1 MTIDKIRKIIATEC
15 GINIE
20 QVSVDSSMDSI
31 DEWDSIKQ
39 MDIVL
44 AVEATFGVELS
55 DMDVVELTSVALL
68 AAFID
73 ND

>member
-1 MTIDKIRKIIATEC
+1 MIDKIREIIATEC

-20 QVSVDSSMDSI
+20 QVSVDGSMDSI

-55 DMDVVELTSVALL
+55 DTRSGP
-68 AAFID
+68 IWQSS
-73 ND
+73 